1 MVKTGEGFYTSLGFQ
16 PLPAT
21 FWQRSQFT
29 KPRDREVVPCLGLGS
44 RQRRRSAREDASRWM
59 PLTS

>member
-29 KPRDREVVPCLGLGS
+29 KPRDREVVRYASAWDLDNVDDLRVKMHQGGCL
-44 RQRRRSAREDASRWM
+44 
-59 PLTS
+59 